1 MTHVLVNQNRRR
13 SKLFGPMNFLKAKN
27 SFNRNSKDNSSVY
40 SNDETLELT
49 AIDKSI
55 SRFPEALGRKVV
67 HLNLSQNKIKD
78 IIVSQDIIGLKTL
91 IVSQNLLSSLPSKL
105 SYLQVL
111 QVLDVSHNKISKL
124 PSKLDLPN
132 LKYLDVSNNNLSS
145 LGRRM

>member
-1 MTHVLVNQNRRR
+1 
-13 SKLFGPMNFLKAKN
+13 MNFLKAKN
-27 SFNRNSKDNSSVY
+27 SFSRNSKDNSSVY

-55 SRFPEALGRKVV
+55 SRFPESLGRKVV